1 MRWVAF
7 VFLVFSASLLG
18 QQAGAALPN
27 EVPIPKA
34 RPSAAEIERLRKV
47 KPKQSGGL
55 PQEERV
61 CRDRLKRLD
70 VRFTPVRRIS
80 GKGGCG
86 IEHPLEI
93 RQLPGGI
100 KLSGRTILNCTA
112 GLALANWTS
121 QSAAPAA
128 KRIYGSRLVRI
139 DQFASYACRSR
150 NSKKGAR
157 LSEHAKGSA
166 IDLGR
171 FVLADGKSV
180 EVGFPGASETRRK
193 AFLAKLRAAGC
204 TFFKTVLG
212 PGSDGYHKDHFHFDM
227 AQRRRGY
234 RYCR

>member
-1 MRWVAF
+1 MRWGAF
-7 VFLVFSASLLG
+7 VFVVFSATLLG
-18 QQAGAALPN
+18 QMAGAAESDNIP
-27 EVPIPKA
+27 VPKA
-34 RPSAAEIERLRKV
+34 RPSAAEIEQSRKN
-47 KPKQSGGL
+47 KPKPAGGL

-61 CRDRLKRLD
+61 CRDRLKRLG
-70 VRFTPVRRIS
+70 VRFSPVKSIS

-86 IEHPLEI
+86 IEHPIEI

-100 KLSGRTILNCTA
+100 KLSGRTILNCKA
-112 GLALANWTS
+112 GLALANWTG

-128 KRIYGSRLVRI
+128 RRVYGSRLVRI

-171 FVLADGKSV
+171 FVLADGKTI
-180 EVGFPGASETRRK
+180 EVGFPGATELRRK
-193 AFLAKLRAAGC
+193 QFLKKLRTAGC
-204 TFFKTVLG
+204 TFFNTVLG
-212 PGSDGYHKDHFHFDM
+212 PGSDAFHKDHFHFDM

>member
-1 MRWVAF
+1 MRWGAF
-7 VFLVFSASLLG
+7 VLFVCAASLLG
-18 QQAGAALPN
+18 QMADAAASDTIP
-27 EVPIPKA
+27 VPKP
-34 RPSAAEIERLRKV
+34 RPSAAEIEQALKNQP
-47 KPKQSGGL
+47 KPAGL
-55 PQEERV
+55 PQEEQD
-61 CRDRLKRLD
+61 CRARLKRLD

-128 KRIYGSRLVRI
+128 ERIYGSRLVRI

-171 FVLADGKSV
+171 FVLADGNSV
-180 EVGFPGASETRRK
+180 EVGFPGAGETRRK
-193 AFLAKLRAAGC
+193 AFLKRLRTAGC

>member
-1 MRWVAF
+1 MRWGTF
-7 VFLVFSASLLG
+7 VLCLCAASLLG
-18 QQAGAALPN
+18 QMTGAVASD
-27 EVPIPKA
+27 EIPIPKP
-34 RPSAAEIERLRKV
+34 RPSAAEIEQARKN
-47 KPKQSGGL
+47 KPKSSGGL
-55 PQEERV
+55 PEEERV

-70 VRFTPVRRIS
+70 VRFTPVRRVS
-80 GKGGCG
+80 GRGGCG
-86 IEHPLEI
+86 IEHPIEI

-100 KLSGRTILNCTA
+100 TLSGRTILNCTT

-128 KRIYGSRLVRI
+128 RRIYGSRLVRI

-171 FVLADGKSV
+171 FILADGKSV
-180 EVGFPGASETRRK
+180 EVGFPGARETRRK
-193 AFLAKLRAAGC
+193 AFLKKLRTAGC

-234 RYCR
+234 KYCR